1 MFADNNRISW
11 LQMRCQFL
19 LAALGV
25 GLLWGIPGFTG
36 REGAVGIL
44 IGGALLAC
52 WSGILRRQMTV
63 FRDPIRYFG
72 KTCAWLLAGIWESY
86 LVLTGGWLVA
96 KVGHLGRGISGLRG
110 AGDDAFPCVRVC
122 GTGRFPSCTGT
133 GTAGAD
139 FLGDRGVAG
148 RNLTVAGRKAI
159 GDSDGW
165 SAAGTGSF

>member
-1 MFADNNRISW
+1 MGNSRIYRKRRSGW
-11 LQMRCQFL
+11 YPDRRSTPRL
-19 LAALGV
+19 LERDPSKTDD
-25 GLLWGIPGFTG
+25 GIPGSDPVLWKNLCMAAG
-36 REGAVGIL
+36 RDLGELSGTYRRMA
-44 IGGALLAC
+44 GGK
-52 WSGILRRQMTV
+52 SRT
-63 FRDPIRYFG
+63 P
-72 KTCAWLLAGIWESY
+72 
-86 LVLTGGWLVA
+86 
-96 KVGHLGRGISGLRG
+96 GRGISGLRG

-159 GDSDGW
+159 GNGDGW